1 MPRPASENYN
11 PVDDLS
17 ALNEYLNRYLRGDL
31 LPSYNPQVDAV
42 EPGIVVL
49 EIPNVL
55 PGTRVLVSF
64 EDLED

>member
-1 MPRPASENYN
+1 MPRPESKNYN

-31 LPSYNPQVDAV
+31 LPSYAPQLDAV

-49 EIPNVL
+49 EIPNVK

-64 EDLED
+64 EDVED